1 MIWGAPTGTSNGVK
15 HDRLNLFQTLS
26 TMLRKLIDSTSNAL
40 LGATGSPSKDK
51 QNIYNIMEKHASE
64 RQTPCIG
71 TGKFLSL
78 SLPYCIV
85 HIFPKPSTRLTLIFE
100 YVAFYEQIDL
110 LPGDL
115 LVFPQGVCGQ
125 GEDNFMENA
134 ILTYLFQLQHYIS
147 SLAQNPHLGM
157 PQATSPR
164 FSRSRK
170 GRT

>member
-1 MIWGAPTGTSNGVK
+1 M
-15 HDRLNLFQTLS
+15 
-26 TMLRKLIDSTSNAL
+26 MRKLIDSTSNAL

-85 HIFPKPSTRLTLIFE
+85 HIFLKPSTRLTLIFE

-134 ILTYLFQLQHYIS
+134 ILTVSFPVATLYIKPSTES
-147 SLAQNPHLGM
+147 SSWHAAGNQ
-157 PQATSPR
+157 PR
-164 FSRSRK
+164 FPRSRK